1 MKATKRRFEQFLFY
15 DYTGIESHLK
25 RMAARGWQLH
35 KITLF
40 YWEYRRTE
48 PQKLTYTVTYF
59 SEASEFNP
67 YPTENQQTFHE
78 YCKNAGWNLAAEW
91 AQMQIFCTE
100 QENPTPV
107 ETEESVKIKAIHRAM
122 KKNFLPSSALILLL
136 FILQMGFQLYTIIND
151 PVGQLSN
158 GAALFMTA
166 VWIILAIQM
175 LVPLIGYVVWY
186 RKSKKAVSMGETC
199 IESSSGYK
207 NVSCF
212 MWLLTAIAIVLTVFS
227 VSAQHFGWVGILGI
241 INVTVLIVL
250 VFTIK
255 SALKRARASRRVNFT
270 VTMVS
275 CVILCVV
282 LTGAMAWGIVRRV
295 NAGWFGNHQPDET
308 YTTILPNGSTHTWDI
323 YHDPLPLKIE
333 DLQDVDY
340 AHYSYEWTAKESFL
354 LAQFVAR
361 QDSFPDGQ
369 NAPDL
374 RYEIVQVK
382 LPALF
387 DLCLKDYLDRYNYE
401 WEKPEEDKRYFQQ
414 TDEPA
419 WQADAVYQL
428 YRQDDAMNEYIL
440 CWDNRIVY
448 INFDEKPTTEQIAVA
463 VEKLSK

>member
-15 DYTGIESHLK
+15 DYTGIERHLK
-25 RMAARGWQLH
+25 RMAARGWQLQ
-35 KITLF
+35 KITRF

-78 YCKNAGWNLAAEW
+78 YCKNAGWDLAAEW

-100 QENPTPV
+100 QEKPTPI
-107 ETEESVKIKAIHRAM
+107 ETEESVKLKAIHRAM

-136 FILQMGFQLYTIIND
+136 SIFQMVFQLHTIIND
-151 PVGQLSN
+151 PVDQLSN

-175 LVPLIGYVVWY
+175 LIPLIGYVVWY
-186 RKSKKAVSMGETC
+186 QKSKKAVSMGETC

-227 VSAQHFGWVGILGI
+227 VSTQHFGWVGILGI
-241 INVTVLIVL
+241 INVTVLIAL

-255 SALKRARASRRVNFT
+255 NALKRARASRRVNFT
-270 VTMVS
+270 VTIVS
-275 CVILCVV
+275 CVILSFV
-282 LTGAMAWGIVRRV
+282 LTGAMAWGIVRGV
-295 NAGWFGNHQPDET
+295 NAGWFGNHQPDEN

-323 YHDPLPLKIE
+323 YNDPLPLKIE

-340 AHYSYEWTAKESFL
+340 AHYSYEWTARESFL

-369 NAPDL
+369 NAPEL
-374 RYEIVQVK
+374 RYEIVKVK
-382 LPALF
+382 LPVLF
-387 DLCLKDYLDRYNYE
+387 DLCLKEYLDRYNYE

-419 WQADAVYQL
+419 WQAHAVYQL
-428 YRQDDAMNEYIL
+428 YRQDEAMNEYIL

-448 INFDEKPTTEQIAVA
+448 INFDGIPTTEQIAAA